1 MADDA
6 TILSVL
12 AGLQT
17 SVETSRTE
25 TARAIDS
32 LRTDL
37 TARIGEMVTRREHE
51 AEIKRLDE
59 ADQRIAQ
66 ALADHERAATRR
78 LEGIDHQ
85 LTGVRE
91 QMEEADEK
99 REAARAAAEE
109 RRRADRRWLVGIVL
123 TAIATASAVT
133 GVVVNAIGG

>member
-59 ADQRIAQ
+59 ADRRVA
-66 ALADHERAATRR
+66 RR
-78 LEGIDHQ
+78 LEGIEHQ

>member
-59 ADQRIAQ
+59 ADRRVA
-66 ALADHERAATRR
+66 RR
-78 LEGIDHQ
+78 LEGIEHQ

-133 GVVVNAIGG
+133 GAVVNAIGG